1 MVSNDRCA
9 EQICR
14 LLCQRECQSPDDM
27 VLDIKTAERGPFGS
41 LRVNK
46 SVRMVRAWE
55 MYLPLVTPI
64 IEALDR
70 RK

>member
-1 MVSNDRCA
+1 
-9 EQICR
+9 
-14 LLCQRECQSPDDM
+14 M

-41 LRVNK
+41 LRVNR

-55 MYLPLVTPI
+55 MYLPLVMPI